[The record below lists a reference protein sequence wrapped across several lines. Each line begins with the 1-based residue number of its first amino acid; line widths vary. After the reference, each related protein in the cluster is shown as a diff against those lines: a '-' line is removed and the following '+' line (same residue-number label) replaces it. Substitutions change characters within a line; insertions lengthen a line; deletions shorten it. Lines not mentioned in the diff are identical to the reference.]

1 MEIQELSMMMD
12 HSSHMM
18 DHSMDGNSEPPM
30 GDCCDMEG
38 GCSMSGCISLA
49 IPNIAYHSS
58 SNYSSESVVSTLL
71 LDLSTT
77 PSSHYRPPIL
87 S

>member
-1 MEIQELSMMMD
+1 MEMPQSSMMD

-18 DHSMDGNSEPPM
+18 DHSMGDNAESSM

-49 IPNIAYHSS
+49 VPNIAYYSS
-58 SNYSSESVVSTLL
+58 SNYSSESVESTLL
-71 LDLSTT
+71 LTVSNT
-77 PSSHYRPPIL
+77 SSSLYRPPIL